1 MRNGYVPLFASFH
14 FITAFTAFIPFEGM
28 QSYSKS
34 GWQRVG
40 MYAKCQLL
48 SKPFFFGTREKML
61 LIRGLSNLQSVGG
74 AVALRGRDSLLLR
87 EDMTKI

>member
-1 MRNGYVPLFASFH
+1 M
-14 FITAFTAFIPFEGM
+14 PFKGT

-48 SKPFFFGTREKML
+48 SKPFFLSTREKML
-61 LIRGLSNLQSVGG
+61 LIRGLSNLQSMRG
-74 AVALRGRDSLLLR
+74 AVARRGRDSLLLG
-87 EDMTKI
+87 EDMTKIH